1 MSIRK
6 REWINPKGKECKC
19 WIVDYVNAYGKRVR
33 KGGFKTRPEAKAFE
47 ASIVTAVNKGFNT
60 EIDKIITFD
69 DAAMQYIEY
78 DTKLHCKP
86 STIDAY
92 EGYLRAH
99 LKPYFTGMRLVNITP
114 QTVREFIKHQKDTT
128 KLSNNSIDKNVRLL
142 KSIIQKQVDEGALFL
157 NPVDKVKK
165 LKIETKEMRA
175 LNVDEVMKILETC
188 KKHNPD
194 FYPILFT
201 ALFTGMR
208 RGELL
213 ALTWDK
219 INWVKCE
226 IKIDRS
232 IYKGQFVTPKTK
244 TSIRKIGMTQELVK
258 VLKEWKLKSLSNS
271 NNFVFANEAG
281 NSIDP
286 RNLVQRMF
294 VPIVKRAGIDK
305 LRWHDLRH
313 TYASILMAKNAQIK
327 FIQKQLGH
335 SSAKMTIDRYGHLL
349 QETYDQGLRAFDD
362 LFIDKG
368 ANELKMAN

>member
-6 REWINPKGKECKC
+6 REWTNPNGDKCYC
-19 WIVDYVNAYGKRVR
+19 WIVDYVNSNGKRVR
-33 KGGFKTRPEAKAFE
+33 KGGFKTKPEAKAFE
-47 ASIVTAVNKGFNT
+47 ANIVTAVNKGFNT
-60 EIDKIITFD
+60 ELDKIITFD

-86 STIDAY
+86 STIDTY
-92 EGYLRAH
+92 EGFLRAH
-99 LKPYFTGMRLVNITP
+99 LKPYFTGMRLANISP
-114 QTVREFIKHQKDTT
+114 QTVREFIKHQKDNTN
-128 KLSNNSIDKNVRLL
+128 LSNNSIDKNVRLL

-175 LNVDEVMKILETC
+175 LNVDEVMKLLYTC
-188 KKHNPD
+188 KKHNPN

-258 VLKEWKLKSLSNS
+258 VLKEWKLKSPSNP

-294 VPIVKRAGIDK
+294 EPMLKRAGLGK

-313 TYASILMAKNAQIK
+313 SYASILIAQNAQIK

-335 SSAKMTIDRYGHLL
+335 SSAKMTMDRYGHLL
-349 QETYDQGLRAFDD
+349 PETYEQGLRALDN
-362 LFIDKG
+362 LFIDREN
-368 ANELKMAN
+368 NELKVAQ